1 MQKKNHCFVDL
12 PIAVS
17 TEKQI
22 MEKKK
27 EKRTESIQ
35 SKGEAQDA
43 NKMWSSQKNYI
54 PGTLFM

>member
-43 NKMWSSQKNYI
+43 NKMWSS
-54 PGTLFM
+54 